1 MLPDY
6 FKILEIPQDASE
18 MEIKRAYRKKSRE
31 FHPDINKAPNSLD
44 QFILVNEA
52 YEILIHKN
60 THEIYLQDF
69 NTNHDPLKYEV
80 YYYWINAART
90 RAAQHASLST
100 SEFVNTKFY
109 KNTHLYSYPSLMA
122 FLIIGLILLI
132 APFVTVVTAQE
143 SLGIWFILAVIFIA
157 WPLGLYFFVQAA
169 IGFTSMKKYM
179 H

>member
-18 MEIKRAYRKKSRE
+18 MEIKLAYRKKAKE
-31 FHPDINKAPNSLD
+31 FHPSQNKSPEALD

-69 NTNHDPLKYEV
+69 SSAHDPLKYEV
-80 YYYWINAART
+80 YYNWMNKART
-90 RAAQHASLST
+90 RAAQHAGLSI
-100 SEFVNTKFY
+100 SEFLNTPFY
-109 KNTHLYSYPSLMA
+109 KSTHMYSSPVLFI
-122 FLIIGLILLI
+122 FLIAGLLLLIVPFIAILILNEQI
-132 APFVTVVTAQE
+132 GT
-143 SLGIWFILAVIFIA
+143 LGIMAAIFIA
-157 WPLGLYFFVQAA
+157 WPMGLYFFVQAA
-169 IGFTSMKKYM
+169 SGFGSMKKYM